1 MEEVI
6 ARNKD
11 PIKDQL
17 MHVSKRLERIQKE
30 TADCVEAEKR
40 GRSLVILGISEPDR
54 GLKLMSKQM
63 ELERKVCDIPDAL
76 SLDCVPV
83 EIYRLG
89 KLANAHRLL
98 AMRLSRIFVR
108 RSMTADEHRL
118 EFKLRQEARDRNY
131 GLGRREWLVY
141 RGELEQVSELPAK
154 PGKRT
159 SPVVF
164 SSKMRPPL
172 PRSS

>member
-76 SLDCVPV
+76 TLDCVPV
-83 EIYRLG
+83 EIYRLDYTFDCEAMA
-89 KLANAHRLL
+89 KQVLDLNA
-98 AMRLSRIFVR
+98 SFC
-108 RSMTADEHRL
+108 
-118 EFKLRQEARDRNY
+118 
-131 GLGRREWLVY
+131 
-141 RGELEQVSELPAK
+141 PAK
-154 PGKRT
+154 PTRVWPTG
-159 SPVVF
+159 
-164 SSKMRPPL
+164 M
-172 PRSS
+172 